1 MKKQIAIVCSQMI
14 IGGVEKALLCMLD
27 AIDRE
32 KYEITLF
39 TRVENNPYVNQFPPH
54 IKIYPID
61 DCMERTKALFFD
73 DLKHLRILAIIKSLW
88 YRIQLRQSK
97 HPFRTLLLT
106 HKIQRKIPQR
116 FDCAI
121 AYKLN
126 FDDAAFLMGRLDASK
141 KCAWVHGIVKY
152 WRLLPGF
159 YQELRSIDRIY
170 CVSKQAKAQID
181 KVHPP
186 FMQKTDVIHNLLDP
200 EKILHSAQAPTDVPL
215 LPVTLTTVGRLEEDK
230 GQDMIPHT
238 LRLLLDTGHKV
249 HWYVV
254 GDGPLRAVIQRQA
267 EEYGVTDYLHLLGT
281 RENPYPYIRNCDIYV
296 QTSRAEGWCLT
307 VHEARIL
314 HRPIVTT
321 HLPVMEEQLHHG
333 VTGSIA
339 ADTTPEALA
348 QEIRTLLE
356 QPARCQSY
364 SAALAAQNVLPNQ
377 ELQKL
382 YDFIES

>member
-1 MKKQIAIVCSQMI
+1 MI

-73 DLKHLRILAIIKSLW
+73 DLKHLRILGIIKSLW
-88 YRIQLRQSK
+88 YRIQLRQNK

-152 WRLLPGF
+152 WRMLPGF
-159 YQELRSIDRIY
+159 YQEMRSIDRIY

-186 FMQKTDVIHNLLDP
+186 FMHKTDVIHNLLDP
-200 EKILHSAQAPTDVPL
+200 ETILQSAQAPTDVPL

-238 LRLLLDTGHKV
+238 LRLLLDAGHKV

-254 GDGPLRAVIQRQA
+254 GDGPLRAVIQQKA
-267 EEYGVTDYLHLLGT
+267 DEYGVTDYLHLLGT
-281 RENPYPYIRNCDIYV
+281 RKNPYPYIRNCDIYV
-296 QTSRAEGWCLT
+296 QPSFSEGYCT
-307 VHEARIL
+307 TTMEAKIL
-314 HRPIVTT
+314 HKPVVTT
-321 HLPVMEEQLHHG
+321 DAPGMREQFISGENGLI
-333 VTGSIA
+333 VDA
-339 ADTTPEALA
+339 MTPEALA
-348 QEIRTLLE
+348 EGIATLLDS
-356 QPARCQSY
+356 P
-364 SAALAAQNVLPNQ
+364 
-377 ELQKL
+377 ELQEKFIQALEKESFDTNEMQLL
-382 YDFIES
+382 YDLIEG